1 MVSWQARGKG
11 LRRSTKEHGNETLNQ
26 FDFTFPQVPSALGC
40 CSDVHI
46 MGTDHYV
53 YGFTGIYVC
62 IVGSG
67 HYADLAL
74 QAHSS

>member
-1 MVSWQARGKG
+1 MYLRKVSISNSDTCR
-11 LRRSTKEHGNETLNQ
+11 HG
-26 FDFTFPQVPSALGC
+26 GC

-46 MGTDHYV
+46 VGTGHYV
-53 YGFTGIYVC
+53 DGFTGIYVC

-67 HYADLAL
+67 QYADLAL

>member
-1 MVSWQARGKG
+1 MYPCEVSTSNSDTC
-11 LRRSTKEHGNETLNQ
+11 LHG
-26 FDFTFPQVPSALGC
+26 GC
-40 CSDVHI
+40 CSHVHI
-46 MGTDHYV
+46 VGSGHYV
-53 YGFTGIYVC
+53 DGFTGIYVC

>member
-1 MVSWQARGKG
+1 MQPW
-11 LRRSTKEHGNETLNQ
+11 TE
-26 FDFTFPQVPSALGC
+26 ALLKCLSNG
-40 CSDVHI
+40 SVHAGY
-46 MGTDHYV
+46 MD
-53 YGFTGIYVC
+53 GFTGIYVC